1 MKKVQVFYHMY
12 AYMEQDIVRYN
23 PEPKQGLSI
32 AQVEERK
39 QQKLT
44 NKTTRIV
51 GKTYLQIVVD
61 NVFNFFNILLYIMA
75 GLLIFARKYDS
86 LFFLVILV
94 ANMGIG
100 LFEDIHAR
108 RLMDKLQLVTQPKVM
123 VVRDGKQSEI
133 PTEEIVLDDVIGLT
147 TGLQIPAD
155 GEIIEGTIMVNE
167 SLLTGEPK
175 AISKTVGDSVLSGSF
190 VVSGTALAKAT
201 KIGRDSYVETLQA
214 AAKKFKRSKSEILI
228 ALNKLFGVVGFLVII
243 IGIATGVLY
252 LTQGLFS
259 TYDNFRSAMGSISG
273 SMVSMI
279 PSGLY
284 LLTSVAL
291 ATAVIKLSREKA
303 RVQDFYSVEML
314 ARINLLCVD
323 KTGTITDGTMTVQKI
338 IPYGSYSEGK
348 VTAILTDYA
357 HLSRDTN
364 ATANALK
371 DYFIFSSNA
380 TAKEIL
386 DFNSEN
392 KYSAIT
398 FNSGETYVLGAA
410 ECIDLKNKA
419 GVLLR
424 VEEYAK
430 KGMRVL
436 VIAKASTG
444 IIDGKIKGICDPL
457 GMIVLQD
464 HIRTNAVKTFQ
475 WFNDNGVAI
484 RVISG
489 DDAVTVSEIARQ
501 AGIQHSDK
509 YISLAGMSIE
519 EVKEVA
525 DKYVVF
531 GRVTPEQKEALIKRL
546 KEIGNTVAMTGDGI
560 NDILA
565 LKRADCSI
573 AMASGAEA
581 AKNVSHIVLLDS
593 DFDHLP
599 SVVDQGRR
607 VINNLQRTCSL
618 FLIKTSFA
626 IFFAI
631 SFLIAG
637 LITKNPEVRFPFL
650 TNNLYIWEV
659 SCVGI
664 PAFFLALEPNASRLK
679 GTFFRNVFKNAIP
692 AATTIIVGVI
702 VIFTMYYFHT
712 SSVMYTGIYTKEAA
726 VAMCSIMFT
735 IISIFTLMKICQPL
749 NKYRGIIF
757 GSCAFICVALLVAAG
772 ILTYKVGYENSLF
785 RIPFTE
791 MNAVNYFETAIIT
804 TLLST
809 LYIGVTYII
818 DTLRGG
824 NRNVKNKSRS

>member
-1 MKKVQVFYHMY
+1 MKKVQVFYYMCIHM
-12 AYMEQDIVRYN
+12 ENDVERYN
-23 PEPKQGLSI
+23 PEPEQGLSN
-32 AQVEERK
+32 AQVAERV

-94 ANMGIG
+94 CNMGIG

-108 RLMDKLQLVTQPKVM
+108 RLMDKLQLVTQPKITAI
-123 VVRDGKQSEI
+123 REGKQVEI
-133 PTEEIVLDDVIGLT
+133 PTEEIVLDDVVGLSA
-147 TGLQIPAD
+147 GLQIPAD
-155 GEIIEGTIMVNE
+155 GEILEGTILVNE

-175 AISKTVGDSVLSGSF
+175 AISKTVGDSILSGSF
-190 VVSGTALAKAT
+190 VVSGNALAKAT
-201 KIGRDSYVETLQA
+201 KVGKDSYVETLQS

-228 ALNKLFGVVGFLVII
+228 ALNKLFGVIGFLVII
-243 IGIATGVLY
+243 IGVSTAVLY

-259 TYDNFRSAMGSISG
+259 THDNFRSAMGSISG
-273 SMVSMI
+273 FMVSMI

-291 ATAVIKLSREKA
+291 ATAVIRLSKEKA

-338 IPYGSYSEGK
+338 IPYGAYSEGK

-357 HLSRDTN
+357 HLSRDNN
-364 ATANALK
+364 ATENALK

-380 TAKEIL
+380 TANEIL

-398 FNSGETYVLGAA
+398 FNSGETFVLGAA

-436 VIAKASTG
+436 VIAKAPAG
-444 IIDGKIKGICDPL
+444 ITDGKIKGICDPI
-457 GMIVLQD
+457 GMVVLQD
-464 HIRTNAVKTFQ
+464 HIRTNAAKTFQ

-489 DDAVTVSEIARQ
+489 DDPVTVSEIARQ
-501 AGIQHSDK
+501 AGVANSDR

-525 DKYVVF
+525 DKYIVF
-531 GRVTPEQKEALIKRL
+531 GRVTPDQKEALVMKF
-546 KEIGNTVAMTGDGI
+546 KETGNTVAMTGDGI

-618 FLIKTSFA
+618 FLVKTSFA
-626 IFFAI
+626 IFFSI
-631 SFLIAG
+631 TFLIAG
-637 LITKNPEVRFPFL
+637 LITKNPEIRFPFL

-659 SCVGI
+659 ACVGI
-664 PAFFLALEPNASRLK
+664 PAFFLALEPNANRLN
-679 GTFFRNVFKNAIP
+679 GTFFRNVFKKAIP
-692 AATTIIVGVI
+692 PAIAIILGVV
-702 VIFTMYYFHT
+702 VIFMMYHFQNYG
-712 SSVMYTGIYTKEAA
+712 VMYTGIYTQEAA

-735 IISIFTLMKICQPL
+735 IISIFGLMKVCIPF
-749 NKYRGIIF
+749 NKYRLIIF
-757 GSCAFICVALLVAAG
+757 SASATLCVGLLVGAA

-791 MNAVNYFETAIIT
+791 MNLVNYFETIVIT
-804 TLLST
+804 VILST
-809 LYIGVTYII
+809 LYIGITHII
-818 DTLRGG
+818 VVLKGERLND
-824 NRNVKNKSRS
+824 KN

>member
-1 MKKVQVFYHMY
+1 
-12 AYMEQDIVRYN
+12 MENDVERYN
-23 PEPKQGLSI
+23 PEPEQGLSN
-32 AQVEERK
+32 AQVAERV

-94 ANMGIG
+94 CNMGIG

-108 RLMDKLQLVTQPKVM
+108 RLMDKLQLVTQPKITAI
-123 VVRDGKQSEI
+123 REGKQVEI
-133 PTEEIVLDDVIGLT
+133 PTEEIVLDDVVGLSA
-147 TGLQIPAD
+147 GLQIPAD
-155 GEIIEGTIMVNE
+155 GEILEGTILVNE

-175 AISKTVGDSVLSGSF
+175 AISKTVGDSILSGSF
-190 VVSGTALAKAT
+190 VVSGNALAKAT
-201 KIGRDSYVETLQA
+201 KVGKDSYVETLQS

-228 ALNKLFGVVGFLVII
+228 ALNKLFGVIGFLVII
-243 IGIATGVLY
+243 IGVSTAVLY

-259 TYDNFRSAMGSISG
+259 THDNFRSAMGSISG
-273 SMVSMI
+273 FMVSMI

-291 ATAVIKLSREKA
+291 ATAVIRLSKEKA

-338 IPYGSYSEGK
+338 IPYGAYSEGK

-357 HLSRDTN
+357 HLSRDNN
-364 ATANALK
+364 ATENALK

-380 TAKEIL
+380 TANEIL

-398 FNSGETYVLGAA
+398 FNSGETFVLGAA

-436 VIAKASTG
+436 VIAKAPAG
-444 IIDGKIKGICDPL
+444 ITDGKIKGICDPI
-457 GMIVLQD
+457 GMVVLQD
-464 HIRTNAVKTFQ
+464 HIRTNAAKTFQ

-489 DDAVTVSEIARQ
+489 DDPVTVSEIARQ
-501 AGIQHSDK
+501 AGVANSDR

-525 DKYVVF
+525 DKYIVF
-531 GRVTPEQKEALIKRL
+531 GRVTPDQKEALVMKF
-546 KEIGNTVAMTGDGI
+546 KETGNTVAMTGDGI

-618 FLIKTSFA
+618 FLVKTSFA
-626 IFFAI
+626 IFFSI
-631 SFLIAG
+631 TFLIAG
-637 LITKNPEVRFPFL
+637 LITKNPEIRFPFL

-659 SCVGI
+659 ACVGI
-664 PAFFLALEPNASRLK
+664 PAFFLALEPNANRLN
-679 GTFFRNVFKNAIP
+679 GTFFRNVFKKAIP
-692 AATTIIVGVI
+692 PAIAIILGVV
-702 VIFTMYYFHT
+702 VIFMMYHFQNYG
-712 SSVMYTGIYTKEAA
+712 VMYTGIYTQEAA

-735 IISIFTLMKICQPL
+735 IISIFGLMKVCIPF
-749 NKYRGIIF
+749 NKYRLIIF
-757 GSCAFICVALLVAAG
+757 SASATLCVGLLVGAA

-791 MNAVNYFETAIIT
+791 MNLVNYFETIVIT
-804 TLLST
+804 VILST
-809 LYIGVTYII
+809 LYIGITHII
-818 DTLRGG
+818 VVLKGERLND
-824 NRNVKNKSRS
+824 KN

>member
-1 MKKVQVFYHMY
+1 
-12 AYMEQDIVRYN
+12 MENDVSRYN
-23 PEPKQGLSI
+23 PNPSNGLSN

-39 QQKLT
+39 SQNLI

-51 GKTYLQIVVD
+51 SKSYLQIVVD
-61 NVFNFFNILLYIMA
+61 NVFNFFNILLFIMA
-75 GLLIFARKYDS
+75 GLLIFAQKYDS
-86 LFFLVILV
+86 LFFLIILFF
-94 ANMGIG
+94 NMGIG

-108 RLMDKLQLVTQPKVM
+108 RLMDKLQLVTQPKIM
-123 VVRDGKQSEI
+123 VIREARQIEI
-133 PTEEIVLDDVIGLT
+133 PTAEIVLDDVICLSA
-147 TGLQIPAD
+147 GLQIPAD
-155 GEIIEGTIMVNE
+155 GEILEGNIMVNE

-175 AISKTVGDSVLSGSF
+175 AIAKSQGDVILSGSF
-190 VVSGTALAKAT
+190 VVSGNAIAKAT
-201 KIGRDSYVETLQA
+201 KVGKDTYVETIQS

-228 ALNKLFGVVGFLVII
+228 ALNKLFGV
-243 IGIATGVLY
+243 IGIIVIVLGVAMCVLY
-252 LTQGLFS
+252 FTQGLFS

-291 ATAVIKLSREKA
+291 ATAVIRLSRDNA

-348 VTAILTDYA
+348 VTAILTDYV

-386 DFNSEN
+386 DFNSDN

-410 ECIDLKNKA
+410 DYINLNNKA

-436 VIAKASTG
+436 VIAKAPTG
-444 IIDGKIKGICDPL
+444 ISSNKVLGICEPI

-464 HIRTNAVKTFQ
+464 HIRTNAVKTFH
-475 WFNDNGVAI
+475 WFSDNGVGI

-489 DDAVTVSEIARQ
+489 DDPVTVSEIARQ
-501 AGIQHSDK
+501 AGIFNSEK

-519 EVKEVA
+519 QVKEIA

-531 GRVTPEQKEALIKRL
+531 GRVTPEQKEALISRF
-546 KEIGNTVAMTGDGI
+546 KEMDNTVAMTGDGV

-599 SVVDQGRR
+599 SIVDQGRR

-618 FLIKTSFA
+618 FLVKTSFA
-626 IFFAI
+626 MFFATI
-631 SFLIAG
+631 FLIAG
-637 LITKNPEVRFPFL
+637 LITKDPEVRFPFL
-650 TNNLYIWEV
+650 TNNIYIWEFA
-659 SCVGI
+659 CVGI
-664 PAFFLALEPNASRLK
+664 PAFFLALERNADRLK
-679 GTFFRNVFKNAIP
+679 GTFFRNVFKTAVP
-692 AATTIIVGVI
+692 AAVTIILGVV
-702 VIFTMYYFHT
+702 VIFGMHYLQKYGA
-712 SSVMYTGIYTKEAA
+712 MYTAIYTKEAA
-726 VAMCSIMFT
+726 VCMSSIMFT
-735 IISIFTLMKICQPL
+735 IIGLFTLMKICMPF
-749 NKYRGIIF
+749 NKYRSIVF
-757 GSCAFICVALLVAAG
+757 AGSALLCIGLFVSAV
-772 ILTYKVGYENSLF
+772 ILSYKVGYENSLF
-785 RIPFTE
+785 RIPFNE
-791 MNAVNYFETAIIT
+791 MNYVNYFETAIII

-809 LYIGVTYII
+809 FYLGITHII
-818 DTLRGG
+818 EVLKGEHQ
-824 NRNVKNKSRS
+824 NAKNKSRS

>member
-1 MKKVQVFYHMY
+1 
-12 AYMEQDIVRYN
+12 MENDVERYN
-23 PEPKQGLSI
+23 PEPRQGLSD
-32 AQVEERK
+32 AQVAERV

-86 LFFLVILV
+86 LFFVVILV
-94 ANMGIG
+94 CNMGIG

-108 RLMDKLQLVTQPKVM
+108 RLMDKLQLVTQPKITAI
-123 VVRDGKQSEI
+123 REGKQIEI
-133 PTEEIVLDDVIGLT
+133 PTEEIVLDDVIGLSA
-147 TGLQIPAD
+147 GLQIPAD
-155 GEIIEGTIMVNE
+155 GEVLEGTILVNE

-175 AISKTVGDSVLSGSF
+175 AISKTVGDSILSGSF
-190 VVSGTALAKAT
+190 VVSGSALAKAT
-201 KIGRDSYVETLQA
+201 KVGKDSYVETLQS

-228 ALNKLFGVVGFLVII
+228 ALNKLFGVIGFLVII
-243 IGIATGVLY
+243 IGISTAVLY

-259 TYDNFRSAMGSISG
+259 TYDSFRSAMGSISG
-273 SMVSMI
+273 FMVSMI

-291 ATAVIKLSREKA
+291 ATAVIRLSKEKA

-338 IPYGSYSEGK
+338 IPYGAYSEGK

-357 HLSRDTN
+357 HLSRDNN

-398 FNSGETYVLGAA
+398 FNSGETFVLGAA

-436 VIAKASTG
+436 VIAKAPAG
-444 IIDGKIKGICDPL
+444 ITDGKIKGICDPI
-457 GMIVLQD
+457 GMVVLQD
-464 HIRTNAVKTFQ
+464 HIRTNAAKTFQ

-489 DDAVTVSEIARQ
+489 DDPVTVSEIARQ
-501 AGIQHSDK
+501 AGIANSDR

-525 DKYVVF
+525 DKYIVF
-531 GRVTPEQKEALIKRL
+531 GRVTPDQKEALVMKF
-546 KEIGNTVAMTGDGI
+546 KETGNTVAMTGDGI

-618 FLIKTSFA
+618 FLVKTSFA
-626 IFFAI
+626 IFFSI
-631 SFLIAG
+631 TFLIAG
-637 LITKNPEVRFPFL
+637 LITKNPEIRFPFL

-659 SCVGI
+659 ACVGI
-664 PAFFLALEPNASRLK
+664 PAFFLALEPNANRLK
-679 GTFFRNVFKNAIP
+679 GTFFRNVFKKAIP
-692 AATTIIVGVI
+692 PAIAIILGV
-702 VIFTMYYFHT
+702 VIIFMMYHLQNYG
-712 SSVMYTGIYTKEAA
+712 VMYTGIYTKEAA
-726 VAMCSIMFT
+726 IAMCSIVFT
-735 IISIFTLMKICQPL
+735 IISIFGLMKVCIPF
-749 NKYRGIIF
+749 NKYRLIIF
-757 GSCAFICVALLVAAG
+757 SASAALCVGLLVGAA

-791 MNAVNYFETAIIT
+791 MNYVNYFETIIIT
-804 TLLST
+804 VILST
-809 LYIGVTYII
+809 LYIGITYII
-818 DTLRGG
+818 AVLKGERLNAKD
-824 NRNVKNKSRS
+824 